1 VIAQDLTLLL
11 ESLRIIRGTTNMSDP
26 HQRSP
31 RRAGHGLCLLPGCG
45 QDSRRI
51 CMRSPAEHHINQ
63 DYGNLRVAGSLEQV
77 WSAYT
82 RVDHRVWPALGK
94 LLCA

>member
-31 RRAGHGLCLLPGCG
+31 RRAGHGLRLLPHRGKS
-45 QDSRRI
+45 SRRV
-51 CMRSPAEHHINQ
+51 CMRSPAEYHI
-63 DYGNLRVAGSLEQV
+63 D
-77 WSAYT
+77 
-82 RVDHRVWPALGK
+82 
-94 LLCA
+94 